1 MPRVFRLLPQKLRL
15 HVEDVI
21 EHAVDA
27 PALQAVLGDD
37 AGPFEMLAQRNAEGA
52 IDPDLPAYLRL
63 LEKLEAS
70 IEGELLRP
78 VRGQV
83 HSVPSTSTR
92 PAAVTCTYTL
102 LSGAR

>member
-1 MPRVFRLLPQKLRL
+1 MPRVFWVLPQKLSL

-27 PALQAVLGDD
+27 PAFEAMLCDD
-37 AGPFEMLAQRNAEGA
+37 AGPFEVLAQGNAEWA
-52 IDPDLPAYLRL
+52 VNPNLAPDLRL
-63 LEKLEAS
+63 LEKLQAA
-70 IEGELLRP
+70 IKGELLGP
-78 VRGQV
+78 VRRQV

-92 PAAVTCTYTL
+92 PAGVTCTYTL